1 MAEFPP
7 RTSEV
12 SVGGGVADDDG
23 GGAIAFI
30 GLGLMGSRMSGH
42 LLAAGHEMRGYDPDR
57 ARLEEFE
64 AKGGVATASPAD
76 AVHGCWAAVLSL
88 PTSDVSREVCLGEN
102 GIATA
107 GVSPLR
113 VYDTTT
119 GRPGDAVEIA
129 AALDEVGVG
138 YSDTTVSG
146 NSEVAEKGE
155 LVVMLGGS
163 EDAYL
168 WGRPIFEAIGRSH
181 HHVGP
186 VGSAS
191 RMKLIVNHALTVHR
205 MALAE
210 ALVVAELAGMDLD
223 TALDV
228 LKDSLAYSKAMDVW
242 GDRMVTGDHEFPYA
256 RLRQSHKDARLIVE
270 HGRELGATMDLAR
283 VAEEA
288 LAEGEETGLAD
299 MDNSSVMEVVR
310 RRAGIGRN
318 QTAGPA

>member
-1 MAEFPP
+1 M
-7 RTSEV
+7 TSNP
-12 SVGGGVADDDG
+12 
-23 GGAIAFI
+23 IAFI
-30 GLGLMGSRMSGH
+30 GLGLMGSRMSRH
-42 LLAAGHEMRGYDPDR
+42 LLAAGHELRGYDPDQV
-57 ARLEEFE
+57 RLDEFE
-64 AKGGVATASPAD
+64 SAGGVATKSPAD
-76 AVHGCWAAVLSL
+76 AVRGCWAAVLSL
-88 PTSDVSREVCLGEN
+88 PTSDVSRKVCLGEN

-107 GVSPLR
+107 GVSPLL

-119 GRPGDAVEIA
+119 GRPGDALEIA
-129 AALDEVGVG
+129 AGLDQVEVD

-163 EDAYL
+163 ANAYVK
-168 WGRPIFEAIGRSH
+168 GRPIFEAIGRSH

-223 TALDV
+223 TALEV

-242 GDRMVTGDHEFPYA
+242 GDRMVTGDHVFPYA

-283 VAEEA
+283 VAQAA

-299 MDNSSVMEVVR
+299 MDNSSIMEVVR
-310 RRAGIGRN
+310 RRAGIGRA
-318 QTAGPA
+318 QPDSPPVT

>member
-1 MAEFPP
+1 MTSGPMA
-7 RTSEV
+7 V
-12 SVGGGVADDDG
+12 
-23 GGAIAFI
+23 I

-42 LLAAGHEMRGYDPDR
+42 LLAAGYVIRGYDPDP
-57 ARLEEFE
+57 ARLAEFG
-64 AKGGVATASPAD
+64 AKGGMVTGSPAK
-76 AVHGCWAAVLSL
+76 AVAGCWAALLSL
-88 PTSDVSREVCLGEN
+88 PTSDVSREVCLGDD

-107 GVSPLR
+107 GVSQLF

-119 GRPGDAVEIA
+119 GRPRDAVDIA
-129 AALDEVGVG
+129 AGLDEVGVV

-163 EDAYL
+163 EDAYRQ
-168 WGRPIFEAIGRSH
+168 GRPIFEAIGRSH

-223 TALDV
+223 TALEV
-228 LKDSLAYSKAMDVW
+228 LKDSLAYSKVMDVW
-242 GDRMVTGDHEFPYA
+242 GDRMVVGDHEFPYA
-256 RLRQSHKDARLIVE
+256 RLRQSHKDARLIVD
-270 HGRELGATMDLAR
+270 HGVELGATMDLAR
-283 VAEEA
+283 VAREA

-310 RRAGIGRN
+310 RRAGIGRVD
-318 QTAGPA
+318 

>member
-1 MAEFPP
+1 M
-7 RTSEV
+7 TSNP
-12 SVGGGVADDDG
+12 
-23 GGAIAFI
+23 IAFI
-30 GLGLMGSRMSGH
+30 GLGLMGSRMSRH
-42 LLAAGHEMRGYDPDR
+42 LLAAGHELRGYDPDQM
-57 ARLEEFE
+57 RLDEFE
-64 AKGGVATASPAD
+64 SAGGVATKSPAD
-76 AVHGCWAAVLSL
+76 AVLGCWAAVLSL
-88 PTSDVSREVCLGEN
+88 PTSDVSRKVCLGEN
-102 GIATA
+102 GIAAA
-107 GVSPLR
+107 GVSPLL

-119 GRPGDAVEIA
+119 GRPGDALEIA
-129 AALDEVGVG
+129 AGLDQVEVD

-163 EDAYL
+163 ANAYVK
-168 WGRPIFEAIGRSH
+168 GRPIFEAIGRSH

-223 TALDV
+223 TALEV

-242 GDRMVTGDHEFPYA
+242 GDRMVVGDHEFPYA

-283 VAEEA
+283 VAQAA

-299 MDNSSVMEVVR
+299 MDNSSIMEVVR
-310 RRAGIGRN
+310 RRAGIGRE
-318 QTAGPA
+318 QSDGRPVA